1 MCTENFH
8 FFPPK
13 KSDKLWQVSG
23 GLIAHLPP
31 QNTLP
36 AKWPPKPPFWL
47 NIDCLGEKVLRLR
60 LVVVVESGKYT
71 AAQAGSLERR
81 ARWEERQSSGGDKN
95 IQGWLL
101 EWETHLGM
109 VMMKKTST
117 RTSKAGFL
125 NGKPTWEW

>member
-8 FFPPK
+8 FSLLLSFSK
-13 KSDKLWQVSG
+13 KEKKKKEKSDKLWQVSG

-60 LVVVVESGKYT
+60 LVVVVEST
-71 AAQAGSLERR
+71 PQLEQAAWRGEVGEGCEVGGEAGL
-81 ARWEERQSSGGDKN
+81 
-95 IQGWLL
+95 GW
-101 EWETHLGM
+101 
-109 VMMKKTST
+109 
-117 RTSKAGFL
+117 
-125 NGKPTWEW
+125 